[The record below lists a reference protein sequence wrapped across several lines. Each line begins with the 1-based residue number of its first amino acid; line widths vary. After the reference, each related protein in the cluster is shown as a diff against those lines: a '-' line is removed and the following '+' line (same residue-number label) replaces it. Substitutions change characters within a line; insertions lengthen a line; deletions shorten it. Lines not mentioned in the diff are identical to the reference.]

1 MRRSGFATAAF
12 LGLAALAGVLLAGAA
27 ACVLIVSGWWRFHS
41 SESHILQQMDRYYLD
56 LTVPG
61 REEYL
66 LDYDEVFE
74 VPYMASKLAVSASP
88 TRILDAKD
96 RLIAEFLVEKGQYVR
111 SPDDL
116 PAYLKKA
123 IVASEDAHFYGHHGV
138 DWKATGRAI
147 AVSAFHVRR
156 RQGGSTLTQ
165 QLAKQM
171 FTTRKKTLGRKI
183 FEFFC
188 ARKLEEKF
196 TKDQILLMYFNL
208 AYFGHGC
215 FGVESASRY
224 YFAKPASALEVGEA
238 AMLVGVIP
246 NPNKYSPLD
255 HPDLAKARLRTV
267 LKRMA
272 KNGFV
277 PDSAV
282 DRIESDFWTSFE
294 GRLRNHEVSFWRTRV
309 NEAPYV
315 VEFVRRQMLKSMTK
329 ERLLKSGLVIRT
341 TFDLDA
347 QKAAQDALADRLSK
361 ENDPNAKP
369 DEDGEPAGL
378 RGPVEGAL
386 AALRPQDGAL
396 LALVGGSG
404 FSFQNQLDRAMDGR
418 RLMGSSVKP
427 FVYAVAFESGK
438 AKPDDKYPDSPIAFP
453 LAGGKRWSPH
463 NYGNKYF
470 GEVRLDFALW
480 KSLNSVAIK
489 LLRDIDIDAVRSALS
504 LATGV
509 PLDRFPRNLT
519 LALGTAD
526 LSPVQMA
533 QAYAVFANGGRAVR
547 AWWLRGVEDR
557 DGKELIAG
565 MAPKDPG
572 PVVFRAETCKT
583 MIEVMKGVLGPEGS
597 AGAQAKRLGFSIP
610 AAGKSGT
617 TNEYRDA
624 WFSGVTPDLAA
635 SVWLGHDD
643 GVPMS
648 PGKAGG
654 AVSAP
659 VWMRFVKSYY
669 LSRPT
674 RDF

>member
-1 MRRSGFATAAF
+1 MKYPALKTTTVIVGVLSAG
-12 LGLAALAGVLLAGAA
+12 LLAALGAVA
-27 ACVLIVSGWWRFHS
+27 ILVGAGWWRYHS
-41 SESHILQQMDRYYLD
+41 SQSHILQQMDHYYLD

-66 LDYDEVFE
+66 LDSDEVFE
-74 VPYMASKLAVSASP
+74 VPYMASKLSISASP

-123 IVASEDAHFYGHHGV
+123 IVASEDSHFYSHHGI
-138 DWKATGRAI
+138 DWRATARAA
-147 AVSAFHVRR
+147 AVTLLRVRR
-156 RQGGSTLTQ
+156 QQGGSTLTQ

-183 FEFFC
+183 FELFC
-188 ARKLEEKF
+188 ARKIEEKF

-215 FGVESASRY
+215 FGIEAASRY
-224 YFAKPASALEVGEA
+224 YFGKGAAALDVGEA
-238 AMLVGVIP
+238 AILVGIIP

-267 LKRMA
+267 LKRMV

-277 PDSAV
+277 PESSV
-282 DRIESDFWTSFE
+282 GRIESDFWTSFAH
-294 GRLRNHEVSFWRTRV
+294 RLRSREVSFWRTRV

-315 VEFVRRQMLKSMTK
+315 VEFIRRQMLKSMTK

-347 QKAAQDALADRLSK
+347 QKAAQDALAESLVK
-361 ENDPNAKP
+361 ENDPDAKP

-386 AALRPQDGAL
+386 VALRPQDGAI

-404 FSFQNQLDRAMDGR
+404 FSFQNQLDRASDGR

-427 FVYAVAFESGK
+427 YVYAVAFESGK
-438 AKPDDKYPDSPIAFP
+438 AKPDDKVIDAPITFP
-453 LAGGKRWSPH
+453 IAGGKSWSPH

-470 GEVRLDFALW
+470 GEVRLEFALW

-489 LLRDIDIDAVRSALS
+489 LLRDINIDAVREALS
-504 LATGV
+504 VATGIA
-509 PLDRFPRNLT
+509 LERWPRNLT

-526 LSPVQMA
+526 LAPLQMA
-533 QAYAVFANGGRAVR
+533 QAYAVFVNGGRAVR
-547 AWWLRGVEDR
+547 PWWLRDVEDR
-557 DGKELIAG
+557 DGKVLIPG
-565 MAPKDPG
+565 QAPKDLG
-572 PVVFRAETCKT
+572 PVVFKPETCKT

-597 AGAQAKRLGFSIP
+597 AYSSVRRVGFNIP
-610 AAGKSGT
+610 AAGKTGT

-654 AVSAP
+654 AISAP
-659 VWMRFVKSYY
+659 VWMRFVKTYY